1 MGINLKYCD
10 GSGGGVPLLE
20 AVPEKGVFIEGKLLG
35 GVLGYKIDGTPSSTR
50 LTLNMILDGCL
61 DDDEELLVALP
72 DGSKKAP
79 QAQE

>member
-20 AVPEKGVFIEGKLLG
+20 TTPEKGVFIEGKLLG
-35 GVLGYKIDGTPSSTR
+35 GVLGYKIDGAPSSTR
-50 LTLNMILDGCL
+50 LTLNMILDGRL
-61 DDDEELLVALP
+61 DDGEELLVMP
-72 DGSKKAP
+72 PNESKKIP